1 MQLGFGLVHQASL
14 EGMCCAALWMEPV
27 VPDAFVV
34 YAFDTVVVG
43 LKLAFG
49 TEQNVGLVEQLVD
62 IALRSDSCA
71 FAVLAVANAV
81 GEDMWVPWAVVVPVV
96 LEGQTARH
104 LCWHTSGGLDFLTE
118 NVVTNNKIQ

>member
-1 MQLGFGLVHQASL
+1 MLRCGWSL
-14 EGMCCAALWMEPV
+14 LFLMHLWCMHLILLLL
-27 VPDAFVV
+27 A
-34 YAFDTVVVG
+34 

-49 TEQNVGLVEQLVD
+49 TEQNVGLVD

-81 GEDMWVPWAVVVPVV
+81 GEDMWVPWAVVAPVV

-104 LCWHTSGGLDFLTE
+104 LCWHTS
-118 NVVTNNKIQ
+118 